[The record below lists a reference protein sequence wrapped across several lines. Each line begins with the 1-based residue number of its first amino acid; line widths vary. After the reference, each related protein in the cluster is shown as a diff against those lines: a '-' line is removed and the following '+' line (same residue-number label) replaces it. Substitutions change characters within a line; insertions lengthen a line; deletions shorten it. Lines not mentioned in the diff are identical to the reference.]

1 MSNGFPNKKFFKW
14 LAILSALTLL
24 FFIVLIICASISK
37 EGIRE
42 MISIWKANH
51 VFEIYLI
58 ILLGF
63 IGYLLLMPLLEIGVP
78 FLAFALGK
86 IGFYFSL
93 FFLCLRK
100 GYKIRYGRA
109 PFASLRGIREKADIQ
124 IRLRDQTFY
133 LHFVDV
139 PLPLLRII
147 DFTNDGEYRVYPT
160 VRGKVK
166 RLGGGLGGANMSGQ
180 RTMALWGS
188 EREISK
194 KQYWQCEI
202 PAFPTNE
209 GEFHF
214 LVVNPGF
221 ANAKYTGDH
230 QSLDISAE
238 IPMGNII
245 VCRAKTV
252 KKRVSGKLHSP
263 LHTSTKQERKNV

>member
-1 MSNGFPNKKFFKW
+1 MSNRFPNKKFFKW

-24 FFIVLIICASISK
+24 FFIILLLCASISK
-37 EGIRE
+37 EGLKE

-58 ILLGF
+58 LLLGF
-63 IGYLLLMPLLEIGVP
+63 IGYLLFMPLLEIGVP
-78 FLAFALGK
+78 FVVFALGK

-93 FFLCLRK
+93 LFICLRK
-100 GYKIRYGRA
+100 RYKIRFGRF
-109 PFASLRGIREKADIQ
+109 PFSSLRGIREKADIQ
-124 IRLRDQTFY
+124 IRMHDQTFY

-147 DFTNDGEYRVYPT
+147 DFANDSEYRVYPT

-166 RLGGGLGGANMSGQ
+166 RLGGSGRANMSGQ
-180 RTMALWGS
+180 RTMTFWGS
-188 EREISK
+188 EREINK
-194 KQYWQCEI
+194 KQYWQCKI
-202 PAFPTNE
+202 PAFSTNK
-209 GEFHF
+209 GDFHF

-238 IPMGNII
+238 VPMGNII
-245 VCRAKTV
+245 VCRAKTI

-263 LHTSTKQERKNV
+263 LNAPTKYERGNI

>member
-1 MSNGFPNKKFFKW
+1 MSNEASVKKFFKCL
-14 LAILSALTLL
+14 LALIALTLL
-24 FFIVLIICASISK
+24 FFIILILCASISK

-58 ILLGF
+58 LLLGF

-78 FLAFALGK
+78 FAAFAFGK
-86 IGFYFSL
+86 IGFYFSML
-93 FFLCLRK
+93 FICLRK
-100 GYKIRYGRA
+100 RYKIRFGRF
-109 PFASLRGIREKADIQ
+109 PFSSLRGIREKADIQ
-124 IRLRDQTFY
+124 IRMHDQTFY

-147 DFTNDGEYRVYPT
+147 DFANDGEYRVYST

-166 RLGGGLGGANMSGQ
+166 RLGGSGRANMSGQ
-180 RTMALWGS
+180 RTMAFWGN
-188 EREISK
+188 EREISQ
-194 KQYWQCEI
+194 KQYWQCKI

-238 IPMGNII
+238 VPMGNVI
-245 VCRAKTV
+245 VCRAKTI
-252 KKRVSGKLHSP
+252 KKRVSDKLHSP
-263 LHTSTKQERKNV
+263 LNKSTNHERKTV